1 MKRIYVII
9 IAASLFTAP
18 FLPSCKNKD
27 KTTTQEQKTD
37 APVVINPDDQLRTG
51 VAAVTATYPGVT
63 ADVKDGVITLRGTV
77 KRDDLQA
84 IIMKVQELKPK
95 KVENQLVIQ

>member
-9 IAASLFTAP
+9 VAVTLFASPSL
-18 FLPSCKNKD
+18 LSCKNKD

-37 APVVINPDDQLRTG
+37 APVVVNADDQLRTG
-51 VAAVTATYPGVT
+51 VAAVTAAYPGVT
-63 ADVKDGVITLRGTV
+63 ADVKDGVITLRGNV
-77 KRDDLQA
+77 KREDLQN
-84 IIMKVQELKPK
+84 IIMKVQELRPK